1 MTKEKIVEIF
11 KECGIT
17 GEQMKKFH
25 KLFETKYPADHKSF
39 LEWLNIPA
47 DEVNKIRE
55 MSK

>member
-17 GEQMKKFH
+17 DEQMKNFH

-47 DEVNKIRE
+47 DEINKIRG